1 MSSGRKKMHNAGHH
15 NILSSCLISAIAPFF
30 VLDAR
35 AEDASETADA
45 IFLEAVYTAD
55 VLSNVRGGIE
65 TGTRYLDNLDVTLT
79 IDAEQALGW
88 QGATIF
94 IYGLYNNGTRFS
106 ETLVGDL
113 HVASNIETGVAAV
126 RLYEAWI
133 DQRFWNDRASLRA
146 GLYDLNSEF
155 DAIEPAALFINSA
168 HGIGTDFAQA
178 GENGP
183 SIFPYTSLALRLETQ
198 LSDHWLVR
206 AAVLDGV
213 PGDPDHPKRTAIK
226 LGNGDGALLVGEIN
240 YAQRGFRAGLGAWR
254 YTARFTDV
262 ITGTERRGN
271 DGFYG
276 FISAQLY
283 AEPEDDGQGLS
294 LFARLGRA
302 SRAFNDVGTY
312 FGAGAVYRG
321 LLPARP
327 EDEWGI
333 AIAWAETGAPF
344 RQTTGGDKREVNVEM
359 TYRAPLHDLITV
371 QPVMQYIFNP
381 GADPVLK
388 NALVLGIRF
397 ELAWG
402 VGS

>member
-1 MSSGRKKMHNAGHH
+1 MQNAGP
-15 NILSSCLISAIAPFF
+15 NSALTSCIMSVMAPFLA
-30 VLDAR
+30 LDAR
-35 AEDASETADA
+35 AEDVGVTDP
-45 IFLEAVYTAD
+45 FTLEAVYTAD
-55 VLSNVRGGIE
+55 VLSNVRGGLE
-65 TGTRYLDNLDVTLT
+65 TGARYLDNLDLTLE
-79 IDAEQALGW
+79 IDGEQALGW
-88 QGATIF
+88 QDITF
-94 IYGLYNNGTRFS
+94 FVYGLYNNGTRFT

-113 HVASNIETGVAAV
+113 HTVSNIETGVSAV

-133 DQRFWNDRASLRA
+133 DQRLWDDNVSLRA

-155 DAIEPAALFINSA
+155 DAIDPAALFINSA
-168 HGIGTDFAQA
+168 HGIGTDFGQT

-183 SIFPYTSLALRLETQ
+183 SIFPNTSLAFRIEAQ
-198 LSDHWLVR
+198 VSGNWLLR

-240 YAQRGFRAGLGAWR
+240 YAQGPFRAGLGAWR
-254 YTARFTDV
+254 YTARFADQM
-262 ITGTERRGN
+262 TGTARRGN
-271 DGFYG
+271 DGVYG
-276 FISAQLY
+276 FVSAQVY
-283 AEPEDDGQGLS
+283 AEPEDDQQGLS

-333 AIAWAETGAPF
+333 AVAWAETGTPF
-344 RQTTGGDKREVNVEM
+344 RQATGAEKREVNVEM
-359 TYRAPLHDLITV
+359 TYRAPLHDFITV

-381 GADPVLK
+381 GADPALK

-397 ELAWG
+397 EFAWRVDG
-402 VGS
+402 